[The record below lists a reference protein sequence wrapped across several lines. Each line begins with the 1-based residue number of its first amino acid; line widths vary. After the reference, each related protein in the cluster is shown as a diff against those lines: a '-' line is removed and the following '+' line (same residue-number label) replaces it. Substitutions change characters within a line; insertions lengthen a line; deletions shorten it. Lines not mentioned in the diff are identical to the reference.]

1 MIALSKRCSFL
12 LITFVLWLPSIPSL
26 FFFTFYLALT
36 ESTYWKLTQA
46 NIMQN
51 TFWIMNGLYVYTVCS
66 KDALNWKVFSV
77 QCARNFFPLFFPRGL
92 AQIEFDLGP
101 RTVRVSMASKRFA
114 IYWRERES
122 LWDWTCIQN
131 LKMICNQKHLH
142 STYLCTVCTYH

>member
-1 MIALSKRCSFL
+1 MVFHFL
-12 LITFVLWLPSIPSL
+12 LDFNWK
-26 FFFTFYLALT
+26 
-36 ESTYWKLTQA
+36 YWKLTEA
-46 NIMQN
+46 NITQN

-66 KDALNWKVFSV
+66 VHKI
-77 QCARNFFPLFFPRGL
+77 FPLFFPRGL

-142 STYLCTVCTYH
+142 STYLCTVCTYISIMNDVRLGRQKNKQKRVLQVVT